1 MSGPAPSTVNG
12 TRRRLPR
19 VGWCDLF
26 EHQAR
31 RTPDGIC
38 LVADEV
44 AWTFHELDR
53 WGDRLARVLRD
64 TGAAPGTVVA
74 CAMTRSVRA
83 VLAVL
88 ATAKAGAVHLPI
100 DPSLPAAR
108 VGAILAD
115 ARPSVVLTDAASL
128 ADRADLLLSGEDWQ
142 GELAGRDERRLPRT
156 GDGAAYVIYTSG
168 STGRPKGVVV
178 GHRSLV
184 NLHGELTAR
193 FFPAGRGPQR
203 VAHGLPLVFDA
214 SWNPLLWMVGG
225 HELHLVPDPVRA
237 DPESYVDFVR
247 EHRLSVV
254 EAVPAQ
260 MSALL
265 QAGLLEDRNRPRTL
279 LMGGEAI
286 GQELWSHLRGAV
298 GVTAVNLYGPTE
310 CTVFTTACRLS
321 DRATPSI
328 GRPIGNTAVQVVDD
342 ELRPVPV
349 GEPGELLI
357 GGSCLALGY
366 FGRPE
371 LTADRFVTTGERR
384 YRTGDRGRLAPDG
397 RLEWLGRLDDQV
409 KIRGHRVEPG
419 EVEQALLSL
428 PGVRQAVVRAEGA
441 EPRLVAYVVLGT
453 GTVPLVWER
462 LRATLPPYLLPSS
475 VIPLETMPL
484 GPNGKIDRAA
494 LTPPVPAVRVSVLTP
509 TQELVA
515 TAFRVQLEIPA
526 VDADSDFFALGGH
539 SLSAAALAVRLRA
552 LGVPCSLR
560 DVLARRTVA
569 RLAELVPTTP
579 KGATPSW
586 TTTT

>member
-1 MSGPAPSTVNG
+1 MSVLHGES
-12 TRRRLPR
+12 RRLPHAT
-19 VGWCDLF
+19 WCDLF
-26 EHQAR
+26 ECQAR
-31 RTPDGIC
+31 RTPARTC

-53 WGDRLARVLRD
+53 WGDRLAQALRNV
-64 TGAAPGTVVA
+64 GAAPGTVVA

-83 VLAVL
+83 LLSVL

-108 VGAILAD
+108 LDAILAD
-115 ARPSVVLTDAASL
+115 ARPSVVLTDAAGL
-128 ADRADLLLSGEDWQ
+128 AERADLLLSDEDWRR
-142 GELAGRDERRLPRT
+142 ELAGRDGRRLPRT
-156 GDGAAYVIYTSG
+156 GAGSAYLIYTSG
-168 STGRPKGVVV
+168 STGLPKGVVV

-184 NLHGELTAR
+184 NLYGELAGR

-214 SWNPLLWMVGG
+214 SWNPLLWMAGG

-265 QAGLLEDRNRPRTL
+265 QAGLLDGRSRPRTL

-286 GQELWSHLRGAV
+286 GQDLWSQLRGAV
-298 GVTAVNLYGPTE
+298 DVTAVNLYGPTE
-310 CTVFTTACRLS
+310 CTVFTTACRLG

-328 GRPIGNTAVQVVDD
+328 GRPIGNTTVEIVDE

-349 GEPGELLI
+349 GEPGELLVS
-357 GGSCLALGY
+357 GSCLALGY
-366 FGRPE
+366 LGRPE
-371 LTADRFVTTGERR
+371 LTTDRFVTTGERR
-384 YRTGDRGRLAPDG
+384 YRTGDRCRLDPDG
-397 RLEWLGRLDDQV
+397 HLEWLGRLDDQV

-419 EVEQALLSL
+419 EVEQALLAL
-428 PGVRQAVVRAEGA
+428 PGVRQAVVRAEGG

-453 GTVPLVWER
+453 DTVAQVRER
-462 LRATLPPYLLPSS
+462 LRTALPAYLLPSA

-484 GPNGKIDRAA
+484 GPNGKIDRTA
-494 LTPPVPAVRVSVLTP
+494 LTPPLPAVRVSVLTP
-509 TQELVA
+509 AQELVA
-515 TAFRVQLEIPA
+515 SAFRVQLEIPA
-526 VDADSDFFALGGH
+526 VAANSDFFDLGGH

-560 DVLARRTVA
+560 DVLLRRTVA
-569 RLAELVPTTP
+569 RLAELVPTTT